1 MDIYVLLLFALCGF
15 RVIRFGRGLRIN
27 GPADKNITAGMT
39 MPIECHSDQYGIVF
53 EFTHRSSTQ
62 SVGIAEC
69 DFNKDLGSAVFMR
82 DSLKSAY
89 NITRI
94 SRTCILTILS
104 LMEDQCGTY
113 SCKELYVKSE
123 YVYFN
128 MSCIGTI
135 DVTRLPGV
143 TKVPPD
149 TGRTGTII
157 GISLGVAGF
166 IAFIVA
172 LCLVYRKRRNTTNI
186 PESGASTHEHETL
199 MFQETGQEQ
208 SNSASVISQNIDVEC
223 TEQIM
228 IDALTH
234 VDSHANDEQLQPSVS
249 ATDFHMHAEEHMD
262 NESTNNST
270 VAFGDDSVERLRDA
284 KDYSKPLNNGTNLDI
299 PDANTN
305 NSICLNNLCTGPN
318 VSPVKNDSFTGIEN
332 VPESCMNT
340 ESTDSKIEEQKQGS
354 QMDQRQRLNEE
365 LKDVANSGAFK
376 RARDIFKRKQF
387 GEELLEGQKLKSS
400 TFV

>member
-1 MDIYVLLLFALCGF
+1 MLQIHNKMDIYVLLLFALCGF

-228 IDALTH
+228 ID
-234 VDSHANDEQLQPSVS
+234 
-249 ATDFHMHAEEHMD
+249 
-262 NESTNNST
+262 ESTNNST